1 MPTFLLHNYNLNLFY
16 FLVSIIILTMC
27 IPAYWMIID
36 TIHYNKKVS
45 KIDVILTTIITCILL
60 IFTYTSYN
68 NYHTLQDYKVIKKQT
83 IVQYYQIEKVGN
95 SLLFTEK
102 EDHPALI
109 NSLSLEIKEENESEY
124 ILLIDNKKESIKKSD
139 ISN

>member
-1 MPTFLLHNYNLNLFY
+1 MPSFLFHNYNLNLFY
-16 FLVSIIILTMC
+16 FLLSIIIMTMC

-36 TIHYNKKVS
+36 TINYNKQVY
-45 KIDVILTTIITCILL
+45 KIDVILTTIITCILF

-68 NYHTLQDYKVIKKQT
+68 TYQTLQDYKLVKNHN
-83 IVQYYQIEKVGN
+83 IEQHYTVEKLGN
-95 SLLFTEK
+95 ILLFTEK
-102 EDHPALI
+102 DSHP
-109 NSLSLEIKEENESEY
+109 SLMDKVSLDIKDETENEY

>member
-68 NYHTLQDYKVIKKQT
+68 NYQTLQDYKVIKNHN
-83 IVQYYQIEKVGN
+83 IEQYYTVEKVGN

-109 NSLSLEIKEENESEY
+109 DKISFENKDETDTEY
-124 ILLIDNKKESIKKSD
+124 ILLINNKKESIKKSD
-139 ISN
+139 ILN

>member
-68 NYHTLQDYKVIKKQT
+68 NYQTLQDYKVIKNHN
-83 IVQYYQIEKVGN
+83 IEQYYTVEKVGN

-109 NSLSLEIKEENESEY
+109 DKISFEIKDETDTEY
-124 ILLIDNKKESIKKSD
+124 ILLINNKKESIKKSD